1 MTPNTVILFCALF
14 GVLMLAASAGLCYW
28 MLRAERT
35 RADER
40 ADELAD
46 ALLEN
51 LSAMKRDLGAQI
63 FAIDARQAQSSSALI
78 DFVTRE
84 QRRSSDAVVKFSA
97 EARSDLSGMQL
108 KLGESIRLLQGIMD
122 ERFSK
127 LLTVNA
133 EASER
138 MGARVAEELK
148 EIRTEMGASLE
159 RVRADNAEKLEAM
172 RETVQEKLEKTLSE
186 RLAASFRMVDDKLGL
201 VQTGLGEMR
210 RMAESVTKLQAV
222 LANVKTRGIFGETQL
237 EALLSEIL
245 APGQWASQVQLDPQ
259 SGNRVDFAVR
269 MPGRGS
275 SAACWLPID
284 AKFPLEDWELLQTC
298 EAEADASG
306 AKEARRSLERAVLR
320 QAKSIREKYV
330 MPPATTEFAVMYLPA
345 EGLYAEVLR
354 APGLFER
361 LQREFRITPAGPVV
375 IAALLNSLL
384 MGFMTLAMEKRSAE
398 VWTVL
403 GQVKTEF
410 MKFADALDMMEKRV
424 DGVKSAIA
432 GVRTRTNVMGRKLRD
447 VEELPGDKK
456 IDTVLPSNESED

>member
-284 AKFPLEDWELLQTC
+284 AKFPLEDWELLQAC

-306 AKEARRSLERAVLR
+306 AKEARRALERAVLR

-398 VWTVL
+398 VWKML
-403 GQVKTEF
+403 AEVKADFAAFAHQFSVVEK
-410 MKFADALDMMEKRV
+410 KFREAQRSLEEMSAKRDRLDRRMAAIDRLSADAD
-424 DGVKSAIA
+424 AP
-432 GVRTRTNVMGRKLRD
+432 T
-447 VEELPGDKK
+447 ELPNDDRQG
-456 IDTVLPSNESED
+456 